1 MLLRNALWRSS
12 MLIDQIDESMQ
23 LGKKYLN
30 AKNAKSYLDDLSY
43 QEGIILSEVD
53 KYTYITKSRDA
64 LSKVCSLDRAG
75 VLRIKHGFE
84 NIVDDLENMNATS
97 LKKDVEELSDETVR
111 EKNALRIV
119 WVNYRNER
127 MKANDALIKALQDV
141 ISDEVGL
148 NELSSLRN
156 KVMQV
161 EIGDDSTL
169 QCVNMFSQK
178 SKEIIKALEMSK
190 KVENFLISIS
200 EGEDISL
207 DMVTPEIIE
216 WLKKHDLL
224 KKIKVSI

>member
-1 MLLRNALWRSS
+1 